1 MSDATSAR
9 TEGHQVRADR
19 KLEAGDQGLGEG
31 MRSRCFLGTE
41 RQFGEMGSSGDGR
54 RCWSYNSVRV
64 RNAPGL

>member
-1 MSDATSAR
+1 MSDATSSR

-41 RQFGEMGSSGDGR
+41 CQFGEMGSSGDGR
-54 RCWSYNSVRV
+54 R
-64 RNAPGL
+64 